1 MSYMDSDVVFFKR
14 IERLFPPDSES
25 ACYLRSD
32 EEGFCAPIPELHWKW
47 KIPFVV
53 SLNAGLFQL
62 PMALY
67 DLDRIEWFLREV
79 YERKG
84 VWRTRDNAEQTV
96 WAMLAAQR
104 PAYHFDRRQIHCS
117 RFKKL
122 EITDDLVAVHCIYH
136 LKPWVEKLVPKA
148 KLSLAKSEPVALGW
162 EHARHLNSLDVFV
175 RRIQRACRK
184 MVSPQL
190 PAE

>member
-1 MSYMDSDVVFFKR
+1 
-14 IERLFPPDSES
+14 
-25 ACYLRSD
+25 
-32 EEGFCAPIPELHWKW
+32 
-47 KIPFVV
+47 
-53 SLNAGLFQL
+53 
-62 PMALY
+62 
-67 DLDRIEWFLREV
+67 V

-122 EITDDLVAVHCIYH
+122 EITDGLVAVHCIYH

-148 KLSLAKSEPVALGW
+148 KLSLAKGEPIALAW
-162 EHARHLNSLDVFV
+162 ERARHLNSLDVIV

-190 PAE
+190 PEE